1 MSVFERLF
9 RTIEDHLM
17 SAHVA
22 RRQAGLER
30 VGLFVDGAN
39 LYYATRALGFEVDFA
54 AMLRFFGGST
64 YLVRACYYTALIET
78 EDYSPL
84 RPLTDW
90 LAYNGWRVVTKPAKE
105 QADPSGR
112 RRIKGNMDIELAV
125 DMMELAPHL
134 DHAVL
139 VSGDG
144 DFRRVVEAVQRQG
157 VKVTVVS
164 TMESQPP
171 MIADELRRQADGFLE
186 LADIGPEIA
195 RRAPAEARPRP
206 APAPAAVARPSRITP
221 ADPYGEAPD
230 IEPE

>member
-1 MSVFERLF
+1 
-9 RTIEDHLM
+9 M

-39 LYYATRALGFEVDFA
+39 LYYATRALGFEIDFA

-105 QADPSGR
+105 QADPTGR

-144 DFRRVVEAVQRQG
+144 DFRRVVEAVQRMG

-206 APAPAAVARPSRITP
+206 APPPAAVARSSRITP

>member
-1 MSVFERLF
+1 
-9 RTIEDHLM
+9 M
-17 SAHVA
+17 SAHIA

-105 QADPSGR
+105 QADPTGR

-195 RRAPAEARPRP
+195 RRPPPESRALRP
-206 APAPAAVARPSRITP
+206 APAPPAAAPARPSRATP

>member
-1 MSVFERLF
+1 
-9 RTIEDHLM
+9 M

-22 RRQAGLER
+22 RRQAGPER

-39 LYYATRALGFEVDFA
+39 LYYATRALGFEMDFA

-105 QADPSGR
+105 QADPTGR

-144 DFRRVVEAVQRQG
+144 DFRRVVEAVQRMG

-206 APAPAAVARPSRITP
+206 ATLPTNGAPARPSRATP

>member
-1 MSVFERLF
+1 
-9 RTIEDHLM
+9 M

-105 QADPSGR
+105 QADPTGR

-195 RRAPAEARPRP
+195 RRAPAEARAPRP
-206 APAPAAVARPSRITP
+206 APPPAAAARPSRITP

>member
-1 MSVFERLF
+1 
-9 RTIEDHLM
+9 M

-22 RRQAGLER
+22 RRQAGVER

-105 QADPSGR
+105 QADPTGR

-195 RRAPAEARPRP
+195 RRAPAEARAPRP
-206 APAPAAVARPSRITP
+206 APPTAAPARPSRVTP

>member
-1 MSVFERLF
+1 MS
-9 RTIEDHLM
+9 
-17 SAHVA
+17 SHVA
-22 RRQAGLER
+22 RRQAGPER

-39 LYYATRALGFEVDFA
+39 LYYATRALGFEIDFA

-105 QADPSGR
+105 QADPAGR

-144 DFRRVVEAVQRQG
+144 DFRRVVEAVQRMG

-206 APAPAAVARPSRITP
+206 APPPAAVARPSRITP